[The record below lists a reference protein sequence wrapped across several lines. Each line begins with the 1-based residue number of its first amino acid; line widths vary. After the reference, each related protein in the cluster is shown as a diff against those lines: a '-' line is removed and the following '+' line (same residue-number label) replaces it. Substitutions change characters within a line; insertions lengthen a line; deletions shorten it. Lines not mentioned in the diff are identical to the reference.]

1 MAKMTTGGYLDFQ
14 KGLESMGQQRTDNKK
29 SPKLTNNE
37 KITNEELIAK
47 VRELEENQMRLL
59 ELLPQIIKNIIIE
72 QIKEENE

>member
-1 MAKMTTGGYLDFQ
+1 MAKVVTGEYSNFQ
-14 KGLESMGQQRTDNKK
+14 KGLESIGQQRTDGKK
-29 SPKLTNNE
+29 PTIL
-37 KITNEELIAK
+37 TNEELIAK

>member
-1 MAKMTTGGYLDFQ
+1 MT
-14 KGLESMGQQRTDNKK
+14 
-29 SPKLTNNE
+29 
-37 KITNEELIAK
+37 KINEELIAK

>member
-1 MAKMTTGGYLDFQ
+1 
-14 KGLESMGQQRTDNKK
+14 MGQQRTDNKK

>member
-37 KITNEELIAK
+37 KITNEELIPK

>member
-1 MAKMTTGGYLDFQ
+1 MITGGYLDFQ
-14 KGLESMGQQRTDNKK
+14 KGLESMGQQRTDGKK

-72 QIKEENE
+72 QTKEENE

>member
-1 MAKMTTGGYLDFQ
+1 MTTGGYLDFQ